1 MSETLQPRTYVPL
14 AAGYDPYTFARG
26 GGPAHLFFNRPV
38 VRAPEQTAEVT
49 VTAAGGSEGDFRLPP
64 VMFIPDAPGQRTIG
78 NTQGGTYVQNPDAV
92 PFSPS
97 TGSISQDLANI
108 ANIPGLTGAINS
120 VLTGGPAGA
129 LSVLGGTALSS
140 LTSDPRVTTIT
151 GGLGDL
157 YREAQLTPEERAARQ
172 ETRRDLDAMTDRDI
186 MNRFGITV
194 EDLPDLQNI
203 ATTYQSEDETPAPAL
218 ENIAT
223 TYGPEVGGGAVGT
236 TAPTGAPG
244 TGNFAQDLASFLSEP
259 AIQDA
264 ALGFGLGALSGGIG
278 PGIAAA
284 TRGAMSA
291 GFMDALADALG
302 LTQSKTDVDMTPT
315 VDDTLSIANPEAD
328 IGSFGISDPNAAAA
342 AAAAAA
348 QAEANAA
355 AANVDADAQATSS
368 NNDTSPSTST
378 DSNTSTDSGPSGPG
392 EGSADG
398 SAYREGGL
406 VQFAQ
411 GGVVAL
417 EGGGKIA
424 IGPGGG
430 LDDLIP
436 TSINGR
442 RAAALSDGEFVI
454 PADVVSMMG
463 DGSSNA
469 GARRLYDLVKQIRQ
483 NKTGTAKQAG
493 PLPAGEILK
502 RTLGR

>member
-14 AAGYDPYTFARG
+14 PTGYDPYTFARG

-64 VMFIPDAPGQRTIG
+64 VMFIPDVPGQRTIG

-97 TGSISQDLANI
+97 TGSISRDLANI

-194 EDLPDLQNI
+194 EDLPDIVPGGNQVEAPPTTNTENI
-203 ATTYQSEDETPAPAL
+203 SATYGSLDTAPSTTTTTQGALDSLSTPGEEADVGSFSAPA
-218 ENIAT
+218 A
-223 TYGPEVGGGAVGT
+223 
-236 TAPTGAPG
+236 TAPSTAVAGPTA
-244 TGNFAQDLASFLSEP
+244 AAAIDSLSKN
-259 AIQDA
+259 AA
-264 ALGFGLGALSGGIG
+264 ALDALLATPEALSSLFGI
-278 PGIAAA
+278 PGEIEGVFGANLGQLSPESLA
-284 TRGAMSA
+284 T
-291 GFMDALADALG
+291 
-302 LTQSKTDVDMTPT
+302 
-315 VDDTLSIANPEAD
+315 IAD
-328 IGSFGISDPNAAAA
+328 IGSLADAANAQASQAA

-348 QAEANAA
+348 QAEANAVA
-355 AANVDADAQATSS
+355 AQTDADD
-368 NNDTSPSTST
+368 DTSPSTST
-378 DSNTSTDSGPSGPG
+378 ESNTSTDSAPSGPG